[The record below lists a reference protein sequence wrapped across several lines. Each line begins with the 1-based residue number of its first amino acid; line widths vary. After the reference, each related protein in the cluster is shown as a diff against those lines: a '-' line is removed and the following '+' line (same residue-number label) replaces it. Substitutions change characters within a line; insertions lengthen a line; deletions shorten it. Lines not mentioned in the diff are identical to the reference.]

1 MVAYK
6 SVSSILFP
14 SSVEFEYYT
23 RKRNSRLFFI
33 GEIWYGILRV
43 VAMYA
48 MLKLVIK
55 RNVGLFIDTY
65 SNMLFFF
72 FFFQK
77 ERGKALSTR
86 LTR

>member
-33 GEIWYGILRV
+33 GEIWYGILRS
-43 VAMYA
+43 
-48 MLKLVIK
+48 
-55 RNVGLFIDTY
+55 RNVRDVKTRNKKERRFIYRHLFKY
-65 SNMLFFF
+65 AFFF